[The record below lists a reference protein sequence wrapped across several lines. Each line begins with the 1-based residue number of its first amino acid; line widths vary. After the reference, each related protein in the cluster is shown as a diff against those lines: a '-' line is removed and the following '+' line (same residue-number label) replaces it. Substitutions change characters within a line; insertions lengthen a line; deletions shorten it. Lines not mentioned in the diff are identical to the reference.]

1 VIVEKTGEEEE
12 EEEEEEKADRE
23 ERPKIE
29 FCFKYR

>member
-1 VIVEKTGEEEE
+1 VIVEKTGEEE

-29 FCFKYR
+29 LCFKYR